1 MMTVMPQLTQLRALN
16 LGSPSELPQV
26 KAGRLYTYTL
36 TEPWVPAARGR
47 EHDLRREDSLTK
59 AI

>member
-1 MMTVMPQLTQLRALN
+1 MMMVMPQLTQLRALN

-26 KAGRLYTYTL
+26 KAGGLYTSTL
-36 TEPWVPAARGR
+36 TELWVLAARGR
-47 EHDLRREDSLTK
+47 EHDLGCEDSLTK